1 MASRS
6 ALHADAAG
14 LLQIRDLLMSVGFF
28 IRDLQTHGRLEEIL
42 RGRRPSANPQYP
54 ANRTSRDDS
63 QTERSAETGST
74 APLRRTAEYSLS
86 IHPPPEH
93 TDDL

>member
-28 IRDLQTHGRLEEIL
+28 IGDLQTHGRLEEIL
-42 RGRRPSANPQYP
+42 RGGRPSANLQYP
-54 ANRTSRDDS
+54 ANRTSRDKTTHRLNAAQRLDP
-63 QTERSAETGST
+63 QLRSAEQLST
-74 APLRRTAEYSLS
+74 V
-86 IHPPPEH
+86 
-93 TDDL
+93 